1 VVQKKTKA
9 KKKTAKKAVKQ
20 TTKKVA
26 KKAVKQTARQA
37 TTLMSR
43 PINVAPKIGDKKMSV
58 HYGGFWIRLV
68 AFFIDRIV
76 LGAIGFALGVVLMPI
91 MMVGGGGT
99 MTMTEGN
106 QMMTAFAGSSALMGM
121 GLGVQLIILIVDVL
135 YFSLLQSS
143 SWQATIGMK
152 VCGIKVVG
160 LDYQRISFL
169 RALGRY
175 AASILSGI
183 ILMIGYLMIA
193 FTEKKQGLHD
203 KLAETYVVWKS

>member
-1 VVQKKTKA
+1 
-9 KKKTAKKAVKQ
+9 
-20 TTKKVA
+20 
-26 KKAVKQTARQA
+26 
-37 TTLMSR
+37 M
-43 PINVAPKIGDKKMSV
+43 GDKKMSV

>member
-1 VVQKKTKA
+1 MVQKKTKA